1 MNNEELVMLY
11 KHGDNKALEQ
21 LTKQNE
27 KLIYKIANRFYV
39 ENTNSIDFE
48 DLVQE
53 GYLGLIAA
61 CNKYNPNLN
70 TKFITYAFY
79 WIYKNISRFFK
90 YKNTNNETSLNAP
103 VGEEED
109 NELLDFMESKDK
121 PIENLEDKLYIQELR
136 EDLEGVMER
145 YNTINE
151 REVLKLTYGWDIEP
165 VTPDTIADLLKTSSD
180 KVKKT
185 RVNAINKIRRSM
197 WFKKEYNKR
206 FKYDVTFN
214 RVLRNID
221 LGI

>member
-11 KHGDNKALEQ
+11 QHGDNKALEQ

-53 GYLGLIAA
+53 GYLGLITA
-61 CNKYNPNLN
+61 CNKYDPNLN

-79 WIYKNISRFFK
+79 WIYQSISRFFK
-90 YKNTNNETSLNAP
+90 YKNTNDETSLNTP
-103 VGEEED
+103 VGED
-109 NELLDFMESKDK
+109 NNELLDLMESKDK

-136 EDLEGVMER
+136 EDLESVMER
-145 YNTINE
+145 YNTMNE

-165 VTPDTIADLLKTSSD
+165 VAPDTIADLLKTSSD